1 MDAQRLP
8 DFVKNMR
15 LANFFG
21 CEYIVSS
28 IGEAHLK
35 DNAKAGNE
43 LLAQNIRSLVPSLE
57 KYGLTLVLELHGEHA
72 TGTIM
77 KEIVDLVGSAV

>member
-1 MDAQRLP
+1 MDTQRLP
-8 DFVKNMR
+8 DFVMNMR
-15 LANFFG
+15 LAHFFG

-35 DNAKAGNE
+35 DNAKTGNE

-57 KYGLTLVLELHGEHA
+57 KYGSSAGPYQE
-72 TGTIM
+72 
-77 KEIVDLVGSAV
+77 KEGPA